1 MAGRKIFIRYGQD
14 ADAARLISE
23 GLVGGK
29 PPPNETWEKRIGTW
43 FSEQKAGR
51 RLILVA
57 EDGSGILGLVQI
69 VFSFPVGYNDPEA
82 ANGRDIAMMEGL
94 RIKPG
99 APAEV
104 GNELV
109 HEVQGIARKKNVK
122 TLTFCLPMNQNKAL
136 AQAKR
141 WGFEEFRIMA
151 EKTKML
157 CFFRKNVD

>member
-1 MAGRKIFIRYGQD
+1 MAGKIFIRYGQP
-14 ADAARLISE
+14 ADAPRLVAE
-23 GLVGGK
+23 GLVAGK

-43 FSEQKAGR
+43 FSEQQAGR

-57 EDGSGILGLVQI
+57 EDGSGILGFVQI
-69 VFSFPVGYNDPEA
+69 VFSFPQGYNDPEA

-94 RIKPG
+94 RLRPG

-109 HEVQGIARKKNVK
+109 QEVQVIARKKNVK

-151 EKTKML
+151 EQTKML
-157 CFFRKNVD
+157 CFFRKGVD

>member
-1 MAGRKIFIRYGQD
+1 MAGQKIYIRYGQP

-23 GLVGGK
+23 GLVGGAA
-29 PPPNETWEKRIGTW
+29 PPNETWEKRVATW
-43 FSEQKAGR
+43 FSEQTSGR
-51 RLILVA
+51 RLILIA
-57 EDGSGILGLVQI
+57 EDGSGILGFVQI
-69 VFSFPVGYNDPEA
+69 VFSFPQGYNDPEA

-94 RIKPG
+94 RLKPG
-99 APAEV
+99 TPAEV

-109 HEVQGIARKKNVK
+109 QEVQVIARKKNVK

-136 AQAKR
+136 AQAKS

>member
-1 MAGRKIFIRYGQD
+1 
-14 ADAARLISE
+14 
-23 GLVGGK
+23 
-29 PPPNETWEKRIGTW
+29 
-43 FSEQKAGR
+43 
-51 RLILVA
+51 
-57 EDGSGILGLVQI
+57 VQI
-69 VFSFPVGYNDPEA
+69 VFSFPPGYNDPEA

-94 RIKPG
+94 RVKPG

>member
-1 MAGRKIFIRYGQD
+1 M
-14 ADAARLISE
+14 L
-23 GLVGGK
+23 L
-29 PPPNETWEKRIGTW
+29 
-43 FSEQKAGR
+43 
-51 RLILVA
+51 A
-57 EDGSGILGLVQI
+57 EDGSGILGFVQI
-69 VFSFPVGYNDPEA
+69 VFAFPQGYNDPEA
-82 ANGRDIAMMEGL
+82 ANGRDIAMMESL

-109 HEVQGIARKKNVK
+109 QEVQLVARKKNVK
-122 TLTFCLPMNQNKAL
+122 TLTFCLPMSQNKAL